1 MKKILILSL
10 VVVIIAV
17 LGITAFAANETDS
30 KKDTG
35 KVASE
40 YCSENCEDGCNCSE
54 TGVCTCDESVCG
66 NEAGKCGAGLCGDT
80 AKGNCGK
87 ARL

>member
-1 MKKILILSL
+1 MKLT
-10 VVVIIAV
+10 V
-17 LGITAFAANETDS
+17 
-30 KKDTG
+30 KDTD

-66 NEAGKCGAGLCGDT
+66 NEAGKCGAGLWIQQRAIVEKQD
-80 AKGNCGK
+80 
-87 ARL
+87 

>member
-30 KKDTG
+30 KRYRQ
-35 KVASE
+35 S
-40 YCSENCEDGCNCSE
+40 C
-54 TGVCTCDESVCG
+54 
-66 NEAGKCGAGLCGDT
+66 
-80 AKGNCGK
+80 
-87 ARL
+87 